1 MGLLRRTSSLLGLD
15 LGTDSIKAVE
25 VIKDKDRMR
34 VVGFGKVDVPSAEA
48 RGDAL
53 NDLLKHC
60 SFKSK
65 RCATSVSGR
74 SVIVRFLNMVDI
86 PDENLKTAIK
96 FEADRYIPFDLND
109 VVLDCHRIEDA
120 PGVAANEMKL
130 LLVAVKRE
138 VVDDQIKIVQGAGLI
153 PYVVDVDA
161 FALSNVFSLGGPTYE
176 MAAGKVVALVDVGA
190 TKTVVN
196 IVRGAES
203 YFTREVYLGGN
214 EITNAIAKKFGIETF
229 EGEQL
234 KRAPG
239 SREAEIAEAV
249 LPSLEDLGNEVQL
262 SFDYYENQADSKVE
276 EVFVSGGGSRV
287 TGMEETFERIF
298 ERKTMTWNPLE
309 GFDLDEASLDHEALL
324 ECAPALGVAAGLAA
338 RVSG

>member
-1 MGLLRRTSSLLGLD
+1 MAFLRRKPTLLGID
-15 LGTDSIKAVE
+15 LGSDSIKAVE
-25 VIKDKDRMR
+25 VVREKDRLK
-34 VVGFGKVDVPSAEA
+34 VVGFGKVEVPSAEA

-53 NDLLKHC
+53 SDLLKHC

-65 RCATSVSGR
+65 RVATSVSGR

-86 PDENLKTAIK
+86 PDENLKNAIK
-96 FEADRYIPFDLND
+96 FEADRYIPFDLNE

-138 VVDDQIKIVQGAGLI
+138 VVDEQVKLVQNVGLV
-153 PYVVDVDA
+153 PDVVDVDA
-161 FALSNVFSLGGPTYE
+161 FALSNAFAIGGPSYE

-190 TKTVVN
+190 SKTVVD

-203 YFTREVYLGGN
+203 YFTREVYLGGH
-214 EITNAIAKKFGIETF
+214 EITNAIAKRFGIETF

-239 SREAEIAEAV
+239 NREQEVAGAV
-249 LPSLEDLGNEVQL
+249 LQSLEDLGNEIHL

-287 TGMEETFERIF
+287 PGLEETFERIF
-298 ERKTMTWNPLE
+298 ERRTLTWNPLE
-309 GFDLDEASLDHEALL
+309 GFDLDESGLDHEALR

-338 RVSG
+338 RVRA

>member
-1 MGLLRRTSSLLGLD
+1 MGLLRRNSSLLGLD
-15 LGTDSIKAVE
+15 LGSDSIKAVE
-25 VIKDKDRMR
+25 VIREKDRLK
-34 VVGFGKVDVPSAEA
+34 VVSFGKVDVPSAEA

-60 SFKSK
+60 TFKTK
-65 RCATSVSGR
+65 RVATAVSGR

-96 FEADRYIPFDLND
+96 FEADRYIPFDLAD

-138 VVDDQIKIVQGAGLI
+138 MVDDQVKLLQGAGLV
-153 PYVVDVDA
+153 PQVVDVDA
-161 FALSNVFSLGGPTYE
+161 FALSNVFALGGPSYE
-176 MAAGKVVALVDVGA
+176 LAAGKVVALVDVGA

-196 IVRGAES
+196 IVRGSES

-214 EITNAIAKKFGIETF
+214 EITNAIAKRFGIETF

-287 TGMEETFERIF
+287 AGLEETFERIF
-298 ERKTMTWNPLE
+298 ERRTMTWNPLE
-309 GFDLDEASLDHEALL
+309 GFDLDDAGLDHEALL
-324 ECAPALGVAAGLAA
+324 ECAPSLGVAAGLAA
-338 RVSG
+338 RVTG

>member
-1 MGLLRRTSSLLGLD
+1 MAFLRRKKSLLGVD
-15 LGTDSIKAVE
+15 FGSESVKAVE
-25 VIKDKDRMR
+25 VIKDGGKLR
-34 VVGFGKVDVPSAEA
+34 VIGFGKVDVPTAEA
-48 RGDAL
+48 RADAL
-53 NDLLKHC
+53 SDLMKHC
-60 SFKSK
+60 SFKTK
-65 RCATSVSGR
+65 RVATSVSGR

-86 PDENLKTAIK
+86 PDENLKTSIR
-96 FEADRYIPFDLND
+96 FEADRYIPFDLNE
-109 VVLDCHRIEDA
+109 VVIDCHRIEDA

-138 VVDDQIKIVQGAGLI
+138 VVDEQVKMIQGAGLSPQVI
-153 PYVVDVDA
+153 DVDA
-161 FALSNVFSLGGPTYE
+161 FALSNVFALGGPTYE
-176 MAAGKVVALVDVGA
+176 MAAGKVIALVDVGA

-214 EITNAIAKKFGIETF
+214 EITNAIAKRFGIETF

-249 LPSLEDLGNEVQL
+249 LPSLEDLGNEIQL

-309 GFDLDEASLDHEALL
+309 GFDLDDASLDHEALL

-338 RVSG
+338 RAGS

>member
-1 MGLLRRTSSLLGLD
+1 MGFLRRKGSLIGLD
-15 LGTDSIKAVE
+15 LGSESIKAVE
-25 VIKDKDRMR
+25 VVREKDRLK

-48 RGDAL
+48 RADAL

-60 SFKSK
+60 TFKTK
-65 RCATSVSGR
+65 RAATAVSGR

-86 PDENLKTAIK
+86 PDENLKTAIR
-96 FEADRYIPFDLND
+96 FEADRYIPFDLKD

-138 VVDDQIKIVQGAGLI
+138 VVDDQVKLVQNAGLVPHI
-153 PYVVDVDA
+153 VDVDA
-161 FALSNVFSLGGPTYE
+161 FALSNVFALGGPTYE

-214 EITNAIAKKFGIETF
+214 EITNAIAKRFGIETF

-249 LPSLEDLGNEVQL
+249 LPSLEDLGNEIQL

-287 TGMEETFERIF
+287 AGLEETFERIF
-298 ERKTMTWNPLE
+298 ERKTMNWNPLE
-309 GFDLDEASLDHEALL
+309 GFDLDDGALDHEALL

-338 RVSG
+338 RVLG